1 MAAGFGAYRQVL
13 GTPEARAFTAA
24 GFAARLPMSMTGLG
38 IVLFISITSGSY
50 GRAGLVT
57 AVATLT
63 TAVAAPV
70 WGRMIDRIGQAPVL
84 IAATIIYNLSTGALI
99 TSVLLDA
106 PFALTLVTA
115 VGVGLGFSSAGA
127 AVRARWSHRLRGT
140 PLLNTAFAWEAV
152 LDEVVFI
159 VGPVLA
165 TFLATAVHPALG
177 LAAGGVVGLV
187 GALVLAAQRG
197 SEPPLV
203 SRTERRGSSSRLS
216 PKLLVPIVFACAA
229 LGMLFGGMEVVIIAF
244 ADEAGILPYAG
255 VIVMAWAGGSLIAGV
270 VTGTITWRAGAAK
283 RFRIGAVL
291 LALSLL
297 PLPLVMHPLPTA
309 GLLILSGLFI
319 APTLIASVAVTQ
331 SAVPADRLT
340 EALGWTSM
348 GMAGGVGL
356 GAAALGQVIDTGGAQ
371 AGFYGVIGTGLVLIV
386 AALCVRTRP
395 PVEGV
400 RTRPPVDGERT
411 PRVRGDDVSSD
422 LADTPPVDPRP
433 AGPRTLS
440 R

>member
-13 GTPEARAFTAA
+13 GSKEARAFTAA

-38 IVLFISITSGSY
+38 IVLLISITSGSY

-63 TAVAAPV
+63 TAVAAPW
-70 WGRMIDRIGQAPVL
+70 WGRLIDRVGQAPVL
-84 IAATIIYNLSTGALI
+84 VAATIIYNVSIGALI
-99 TSVLLDA
+99 TTVLLA
-106 PFALTLVTA
+106 TPFAVTLVTA

-127 AVRARWSHRLRGT
+127 AVRARWSHRLRGN

-177 LAAGGVVGLV
+177 LAAGGVVGLG
-187 GALVLAAQRG
+187 GALLLAVQRG
-197 SEPPLV
+197 TEPP
-203 SRTERRGSSSRLS
+203 RTPPAERRASTVRLS
-216 PKLLVPIVFACAA
+216 AGLLVPIVFACAA

-244 ADEAGILPYAG
+244 ADEAGVLPYAG

-270 VTGTITWRAGAAK
+270 ITGTIAWTAGPAR

-291 LALSLL
+291 LALSLI
-297 PLPLVMHPLPTA
+297 PLPFVMHPLPTA

-331 SAVPADRLT
+331 AAVPAERLT

-348 GMAGGVGL
+348 GMAGGVGI
-356 GAAALGQVIDTGGAQ
+356 GAAALGRVIDLGGAHG
-371 AGFYGVIGTGLVLIV
+371 GFYGVIATGLVLIV
-386 AALCVRTRP
+386 AALCVRTRR
-395 PVEGV
+395 GGAG
-400 RTRPPVDGERT
+400 PVDAVSPARPGTT
-411 PRVRGDDVSSD
+411 P
-422 LADTPPVDPRP
+422 ADPEP
-433 AGPRTLS
+433 AGAGGPS
-440 R
+440 S

>member
-1 MAAGFGAYRQVL
+1 MAAGFGAYGQVL
-13 GTPEARAFTAA
+13 STSEARAFTAA

-63 TAVAAPV
+63 TAVAAPA
-70 WGRMIDRIGQAPVL
+70 WGRLIDRIGQAPVL

-106 PFALTLVTA
+106 PLAVTLLTA

-165 TFLATAVHPALG
+165 TFLATAIHPALG

-187 GALVLAAQRG
+187 GAFVLAAQRG
-197 SEPPLV
+197 TEPPRV
-203 SRTERRGSSSRLS
+203 PRTADRSAAGRLS

-244 ADEAGILPYAG
+244 ADEAGVLPYAG
-255 VIVMAWAGGSLIAGV
+255 IIVMAWAGGSLISGV
-270 VTGTITWRAGAAK
+270 VTGTITWKAGPAK

-297 PLPLVMHPLPTA
+297 PLPFVAHVLPTA

-331 SAVPADRLT
+331 AAVPAARLT
-340 EALGWTSM
+340 EALGWTGM

-356 GAAALGQVIDTGGAQ
+356 GAAALGQVIDTGGSE
-371 AGFYGVIGTGLVLIV
+371 AGFYGVIVAGLVLIA
-386 AALCVRTRP
+386 AALCVRARP

-400 RTRPPVDGERT
+400 RTRNVPDGDVSAEPAGTPPADPLPAAART
-411 PRVRGDDVSSD
+411 PSQ
-422 LADTPPVDPRP
+422 
-433 AGPRTLS
+433 
-440 R
+440 

>member
-13 GTPEARAFTAA
+13 GSSEARAFTAA

-38 IVLFISITSGSY
+38 IVLLISITSGSY

-63 TAVAAPV
+63 TAVAAPL
-70 WGRMIDRIGQAPVL
+70 WGRLIDRVGQARVL
-84 IAATIIYNLSTGALI
+84 ITAALIYNVAMGGLI
-99 TSVLLDA
+99 TAVLLDA
-106 PFALTLVTA
+106 PLPLVLLAA
-115 VGVGLGFSSAGA
+115 VGVGLGFSPAGA
-127 AVRARWSHRLRGT
+127 CVRARWSHRYRDN
-140 PLLNTAFAWEAV
+140 PLLNTAFSWEAV

-165 TFLATAVHPALG
+165 TFLATSVHPALG
-177 LAAGGVVGLV
+177 VGSSAVVGLV
-187 GALVLAAQRG
+187 GALALAGQRS
-197 SEPPLV
+197 SEPPLTA
-203 SRTERRGSSSRLS
+203 RTERHTTAARLS
-216 PKLLVPIVFACAA
+216 ARVLVPIMIACAA

-255 VIVMAWAGGSLIAGV
+255 TIVMAWAGGSLIAGV
-270 VTGTITWRAGAAK
+270 VTGTIVWTASPAK

-291 LALSLL
+291 LAVSLL
-297 PLPLVMHPLPTA
+297 PLPFVTHPLPTA
-309 GLLILSGLFI
+309 GLLILSGLTI
-319 APTLIASVAVTQ
+319 SPTLIASVAVTQ
-331 SAVPADRLT
+331 SAVPPARLT

-356 GAAALGQVIDTGGAQ
+356 GAAALGRVIDLGGSQ
-371 AGFYGVIGTGLVLIV
+371 AGFYGVIVAGLILIV

-395 PVEGV
+395 AL
-400 RTRPPVDGERT
+400 TT
-411 PRVRGDDVSSD
+411 PD
-422 LADTPPVDPRP
+422 LTGSPGSP
-433 AGPRTLS
+433 AVAPEPAEVQSPS

>member
-1 MAAGFGAYRQVL
+1 MAAGFGAYRRVL
-13 GTPEARAFTAA
+13 STPEARAFTAA
-24 GFAARLPMSMTGLG
+24 GFAARLPMAMTGLG
-38 IVLFISITSGSY
+38 IVLLISITSGSY
-50 GRAGLVT
+50 GRAGIVT

-70 WGRMIDRIGQAPVL
+70 WGRLIDRSGQARVL
-84 IAATIIYNLSTGALI
+84 IAATIIYNLSIGALI
-99 TSVLLDA
+99 TTVLLEA
-106 PFALTLVTA
+106 PFALTLVSA

-127 AVRARWSHRLRGT
+127 AVRARWSHRLRDT

-152 LDEVVFI
+152 LDEAVFI

-165 TFLATAVHPALG
+165 TFLATSVHPALG

-187 GALVLAAQRG
+187 GAFALAAQRQT
-197 SEPPLV
+197 EPP
-203 SRTERRGSSSRLS
+203 RTARSARHAGARLS
-216 PKLLVPIVFACAA
+216 ARLLVPIVLACAA
-229 LGMLFGGMEVVIIAF
+229 LGMMFGGMEVVIIAF

-255 VIVMAWAGGSLIAGV
+255 VIVMAWAGGSLIAGI
-270 VTGTITWRAGAAK
+270 VTGTITWTAGPAQ
-283 RFRIGAVL
+283 RFRVGAVL
-291 LALSLL
+291 LALSLV
-297 PLPLVMHPLPTA
+297 PLPFVLHPLPTA

-331 SAVPADRLT
+331 AAVPPERLT

-356 GAAALGQVIDTGGAQ
+356 GAAALGQVIDAGGAQ
-371 AGFYGVIGTGLVLIV
+371 AGFYGVIGTGLVLIT

-395 PVEGV
+395 AFAARSEQVV
-400 RTRPPVDGERT
+400 SRPG
-411 PRVRGDDVSSD
+411 
-422 LADTPPVDPRP
+422 TPPDDLLPTETGNR
-433 AGPRTLS
+433 S

>member
-1 MAAGFGAYRQVL
+1 MAAGFGAYGKVL

-38 IVLFISITSGSY
+38 IVLLISITSGSY

-63 TAVAAPV
+63 TAVSAPL
-70 WGRMIDRIGQAPVL
+70 WGRFIDRVGQAPVL
-84 IAATIIYNLSTGALI
+84 IAATIVYNLSVGALI
-99 TSVLLDA
+99 TTVLLDT
-106 PFALTLVTA
+106 PLPVTLLTA

-127 AVRARWSHRLRGT
+127 CVRARWSHRYRGN

-165 TFLATAVHPALG
+165 TFLATAIHPALG
-177 LAAGGVVGLV
+177 LAAGGVVGLF
-187 GALVLAAQRG
+187 GAIALAVQR
-197 SEPPLV
+197 STEPPRA
-203 SRTERRGSSSRLS
+203 SRTERRSTGSRLDAR
-216 PKLLVPIVFACAA
+216 LLVPIVIACAA

-244 ADEAGILPYAG
+244 ADEAGILPFAG

-270 VTGTITWRAGAAK
+270 VTGTIVWAAGPAK

-297 PLPLVMHPLPTA
+297 PLPFVQHPLPTA
-309 GLLILSGLFI
+309 GFLILSGLTI

-331 SAVPADRLT
+331 SAVPPDRLT

-356 GAAALGQVIDTGGAQ
+356 GAAALGKVIDVGGAH
-371 AGFYGVIGTGLVLIV
+371 AGFYGVIAAGFVLIV
-386 AALCVRTRP
+386 AALFVRVRPVRT
-395 PVEGV
+395 
-400 RTRPPVDGERT
+400 
-411 PRVRGDDVSSD
+411 
-422 LADTPPVDPRP
+422 DTTPVDPEP
-433 AGPRTLS
+433 AGAQTPLY
-440 R
+440 

>member
-13 GTPEARAFTAA
+13 GGREARAFSAA

-38 IVLFISITSGSY
+38 IVLLISITSGSY

-63 TAVAAPV
+63 TAVAAPA
-70 WGRMIDRIGQAPVL
+70 WGRLIDRVGQAPVL
-84 IAATIIYNLSTGALI
+84 VAATILYNVSVGALI
-99 TSVLLDA
+99 TTVLLDA
-106 PFALTLVTA
+106 PLAITSITA

-127 AVRARWSHRLRGT
+127 AVRARWSHRLRGN

-152 LDEVVFI
+152 LDEAVFI

-165 TFLATAVHPALG
+165 TLLATSVHPALG
-177 LAAGGVVGLV
+177 LAVGGVVGLV
-187 GALVLAAQRG
+187 GAIALAAQR
-197 SEPPLV
+197 STEPPLA
-203 SRTERRGSSSRLS
+203 SRTQRRSRDSRLS
-216 PKLLVPIVFACAA
+216 GWLLVPIVFACAA

-270 VTGTITWRAGAAK
+270 VTGTIVWTSGPAR
-283 RFRIGAVL
+283 RFRVGAVL
-291 LALSLL
+291 LALSLI
-297 PLPLVMHPLPTA
+297 PLPFVMHPLPTA

-331 SAVPADRLT
+331 AAVPADRLT

-348 GMAGGVGL
+348 GMAGGVGI
-356 GAAALGQVIDTGGAQ
+356 GAAALGQVIDIGGAQ

-386 AALCVRTRP
+386 AALCVRTPATLRRLTPDPSRP
-395 PVEGV
+395 AD
-400 RTRPPVDGERT
+400 RPGTQP
-411 PRVRGDDVSSD
+411 
-422 LADTPPVDPRP
+422 ADPEP
-433 AGPRTLS
+433 AGPRTRS

>member
-13 GTPEARAFTAA
+13 GTPETRAFTAA

-57 AVATLT
+57 AVATVT
-63 TAVAAPV
+63 TDVTAPV
-70 WGRMIDRIGQAPVL
+70 WGRLIDRSGQAPVL
-84 IAATIIYNLSTGALI
+84 IAATILYNLSTGALI
-99 TSVLLDA
+99 TSVLLGA
-106 PFALTLVTA
+106 PFAVTLLTA
-115 VGVGLGFSSAGA
+115 VGVGLGFSSTGA
-127 AVRARWSHRLRGT
+127 AVRARWSYRLHGT

-165 TFLATAVHPALG
+165 TFLATSVHPALG

-187 GALVLAAQRG
+187 GALLLAAQR
-197 SEPPLV
+197 STEPPRA
-203 SRTERRGSSSRLS
+203 SRTAQRTAAGRLS
-216 PKLLVPIVFACAA
+216 PRLLVPIVFACAA

-244 ADEAGILPYAG
+244 ADEAGVLQYAG
-255 VIVMAWAGGSLIAGV
+255 VIVMAWAGGSLISGV
-270 VTGTITWRAGAAK
+270 ITGTIAWRAGPAK

-297 PLPLVMHPLPTA
+297 PLPFVVHVLPTA

-331 SAVPADRLT
+331 AAVPAERLT

-356 GAAALGQVIDTGGAQ
+356 GAAALGQVIDTGGSQ
-371 AGFYGVIGTGLVLIV
+371 AGFYGVIGAGLVLIV
-386 AALCVRTRP
+386 AALCVRTRAP
-395 PVEGV
+395 YEADV
-400 RTRPPVDGERT
+400 RADPAGTRP
-411 PRVRGDDVSSD
+411 
-422 LADTPPVDPRP
+422 ADPLP
-433 AGPRTLS
+433 
-440 R
+440 

>member
-1 MAAGFGAYRQVL
+1 MAAGFGAYRQLL
-13 GTPEARAFTAA
+13 GAADARAFTAA

-38 IVLFISITSGSY
+38 IVLLISITSGSY

-63 TAVAAPV
+63 TAVAAPL
-70 WGRMIDRIGQAPVL
+70 WGRLIDRAGQAPVL
-84 IAATIIYNLSTGALI
+84 IAATIIYNLSVGALI
-99 TSVLLDA
+99 TSVLLSA
-106 PFALTLVTA
+106 SLLVTSITA

-127 AVRARWSHRLRGT
+127 AVRARWSHRLRGN

-187 GALVLAAQRG
+187 GALVLAAQRAT
-197 SEPPLV
+197 EPPRA
-203 SRTERRGSSSRLS
+203 SRASGRTSTGRLS
-216 PKLLVPIVFACAA
+216 PRLLVPIVFACAA

-244 ADEAGILPYAG
+244 ADEAGVLPYAG

-270 VTGTITWRAGAAK
+270 ITGTIAWTAGPAK

-291 LALSLL
+291 LALSLI
-297 PLPLVMHPLPTA
+297 PLPFVMHPLPTA

-331 SAVPADRLT
+331 AAVPAQRLT

-348 GMAGGVGL
+348 GMAGGVGI
-356 GAAALGQVIDTGGAQ
+356 GAAALGRVIDAGGAQ
-371 AGFYGVIGTGLVLIV
+371 AGFYGVIAAGLILIG
-386 AALCVRTRP
+386 AALCVRTRSAP
-395 PVEGV
+395 GDGV
-400 RTRPPVDGERT
+400 TAERPGT
-411 PRVRGDDVSSD
+411 
-422 LADTPPVDPRP
+422 TPVDPRP
-433 AGPRTLS
+433 AEAGSPLP
-440 R
+440 

>member
-38 IVLFISITSGSY
+38 TVLLISITSGSY

-63 TAVAAPV
+63 TALAAPA
-70 WGRMIDRIGQAPVL
+70 WGRMIDRVGQARVL
-84 IAATIIYNLSTGALI
+84 IAATVIYNLFVGALI
-99 TSVLLDA
+99 TTVLLDA
-106 PFALTLVTA
+106 PLVVTLLA
-115 VGVGLGFSSAGA
+115 SVGVGLGFSSAGA
-127 AVRARWSHRLRGT
+127 CVRARWSHRYRGQR
-140 PLLNTAFAWEAV
+140 LLNTAFAWEAV

-187 GALVLAAQRG
+187 GAIALALQRG
-197 SEPPLV
+197 TEPPRSPHGV
-203 SRTERRGSSSRLS
+203 RRSGARLS
-216 PKLLVPIVFACAA
+216 PALLVPIVFACAA
-229 LGMLFGGMEVVIIAF
+229 LGILFGGMEVVIIAF

-270 VTGTITWRAGAAK
+270 VTGTIVWTASPAR
-283 RFRIGAVL
+283 RFRIGAIL
-291 LALSLL
+291 LAVSLL
-297 PLPLVMHPLPTA
+297 PLPFVQHPLPTA
-309 GLLILSGLFI
+309 GLLILSGLTI

-356 GAAALGQVIDTGGAQ
+356 GAAALGKVIDLGGAH
-371 AGFYGVIGTGLVLIV
+371 AGFYGVIVTGLILIV
-386 AALCVRTRP
+386 AALCVRTP
-395 PVEGV
+395 ATAGVAADGAAGVEVSPARLG
-400 RTRPPVDGERT
+400 TT
-411 PRVRGDDVSSD
+411 PGDPQQAAAQSP
-422 LADTPPVDPRP
+422 LP
-433 AGPRTLS
+433 
-440 R
+440 

>member
-13 GTPEARAFTAA
+13 GSSEARAFTAA

-38 IVLFISITSGSY
+38 IVLLISITSGSY

-63 TAVAAPV
+63 TAVAAPL
-70 WGRMIDRIGQAPVL
+70 WGRLIDRVGQARVL
-84 IAATIIYNLSTGALI
+84 ITAALIYNVAMGGLI
-99 TSVLLDA
+99 TAVLLDA
-106 PFALTLVTA
+106 PLPLVLLAA
-115 VGVGLGFSSAGA
+115 VGVGLGFSPAGA
-127 AVRARWSHRLRGT
+127 CVRARWSHRYRDN
-140 PLLNTAFAWEAV
+140 PLLNTAFSWEAV

-165 TFLATAVHPALG
+165 TFLATSVHPALG
-177 LAAGGVVGLV
+177 VGSGAVVGLV
-187 GALVLAAQRG
+187 GALALAAQRS
-197 SEPPLV
+197 SEPPLTA
-203 SRTERRGSSSRLS
+203 RTERHTTAARLS
-216 PKLLVPIVFACAA
+216 ARVLVPIMIACAA

-255 VIVMAWAGGSLIAGV
+255 TIVMAWAGGSLIAGV
-270 VTGTITWRAGAAK
+270 VTGTIVWTASPAK

-291 LALSLL
+291 LAVSLL
-297 PLPLVMHPLPTA
+297 PLPFVTHPLPTA
-309 GLLILSGLFI
+309 GLLILSGLTI
-319 APTLIASVAVTQ
+319 SPTLIASVAVTQ
-331 SAVPADRLT
+331 SAVPPARLT

-356 GAAALGQVIDTGGAQ
+356 GAAALGRVIDLGGSQ
-371 AGFYGVIGTGLVLIV
+371 AGFYGVIVAGLILIV

-395 PVEGV
+395 AL
-400 RTRPPVDGERT
+400 TT
-411 PRVRGDDVSSD
+411 PD
-422 LADTPPVDPRP
+422 LTGSPGSP
-433 AGPRTLS
+433 AVAPEPAEVQSPS

>member
-63 TAVAAPV
+63 TAVAAPA
-70 WGRMIDRIGQAPVL
+70 WGRLIDRIGQAPVL

-106 PFALTLVTA
+106 PFAVTLLTA

-187 GALVLAAQRG
+187 GAFVLAAQRG
-197 SEPPLV
+197 TQPPLA
-203 SRTERRGSSSRLS
+203 SRAERPQPVQPAVGPPAGADRVRLRGPGHAVRRHGGRHHRLRRRGGRPAVRGHHRDGLGQRLADRRGGDRHHH
-216 PKLLVPIVFACAA
+216 LEGRTGEAVPDRSGA
-229 LGMLFGGMEVVIIAF
+229 
-244 ADEAGILPYAG
+244 
-255 VIVMAWAGGSLIAGV
+255 
-270 VTGTITWRAGAAK
+270 AGA
-283 RFRIGAVL
+283 
-291 LALSLL
+291 L
-297 PLPLVMHPLPTA
+297 P
-309 GLLILSGLFI
+309 
-319 APTLIASVAVTQ
+319 
-331 SAVPADRLT
+331 
-340 EALGWTSM
+340 
-348 GMAGGVGL
+348 
-356 GAAALGQVIDTGGAQ
+356 AAAA
-371 AGFYGVIGTGLVLIV
+371 
-386 AALCVRTRP
+386 VRRSTCCRRP
-395 PVEGV
+395 
-400 RTRPPVDGERT
+400 DC
-411 PRVRGDDVSSD
+411 
-422 LADTPPVDPRP
+422 
-433 AGPRTLS
+433 
-440 R
+440 

>member
-13 GTPEARAFTAA
+13 GTSEARAFTAA

-38 IVLFISITSGSY
+38 IVLLISITSGSY

-63 TAVAAPV
+63 TALAAPL
-70 WGRMIDRIGQAPVL
+70 WGRLIDRVGQAPVL
-84 IAATIIYNLSTGALI
+84 IAATVIYNLSVGALI
-99 TSVLLDA
+99 TTVLLDA
-106 PFALTLVTA
+106 SLLLTLLTS

-127 AVRARWSHRLRGT
+127 CVRARWSQRYRGH

-165 TFLATAVHPALG
+165 TFLATSIHPALG
-177 LAAGGVVGLV
+177 LAAGGAVGLV
-187 GALVLAAQRG
+187 GAVALAVQRRT
-197 SEPPLV
+197 EPPLA
-203 SRTERRGSSSRLS
+203 SRAERRRTSSRLS
-216 PKLLVPIVFACAA
+216 AALLVPIVFACAA

-244 ADEAGILPYAG
+244 ADEAGVLPYAG
-255 VIVMAWAGGSLIAGV
+255 VIVMAWAGGSLIAGF
-270 VTGTITWRAGAAK
+270 VTGTITWTAGPAR

-291 LALSLL
+291 LALSLI
-297 PLPLVMHPLPTA
+297 PLPFLMHPLPTA

-319 APTLIASVAVTQ
+319 SPTLIASVAVTE
-331 SAVPADRLT
+331 ACVPADRLT

-348 GMAGGVGL
+348 GMAGGVGI
-356 GAAALGQVIDTGGAQ
+356 GAAVLGRVIDLGGAQ
-371 AGFYGVIGTGLVLIV
+371 AGFYGVIAAGLVLIV
-386 AALCVRTRP
+386 AALFVRTRSP
-395 PVEGV
+395 RDGV
-400 RTRPPVDGERT
+400 TGGRSGTTSAAAE
-411 PRVRGDDVSSD
+411 
-422 LADTPPVDPRP
+422 P
-433 AGPRTLS
+433 AGAQTPS

>member
-13 GTPEARAFTAA
+13 GSSEARAFTAA

-38 IVLFISITSGSY
+38 IVLLISITSGSY

-63 TAVAAPV
+63 TAVAAPW
-70 WGRMIDRIGQAPVL
+70 WGRLIDRVGQAPVL
-84 IAATIIYNLSTGALI
+84 IAATIIYNVSVGALI
-99 TSVLLDA
+99 STVLLGA
-106 PFALTLVTA
+106 SLAVTLITA

-127 AVRARWSHRLRGT
+127 AVRARWSHRLRGN

-187 GALVLAAQRG
+187 GACMLAAQRG
-197 SEPPLV
+197 TEPP
-203 SRTERRGSSSRLS
+203 RAPRHQRRSSTARLS
-216 PKLLVPIVFACAA
+216 AGLLVPIVFACAA
-229 LGMLFGGMEVVIIAF
+229 LGMLFGGMEVVIIGF
-244 ADEAGILPYAG
+244 ADEAGVLPYAG

-270 VTGTITWRAGAAK
+270 ITGTISWTAGPAR
-283 RFRIGAVL
+283 RFRIGATL
-291 LALSLL
+291 LALSLI
-297 PLPLVMHPLPTA
+297 PLPFVLHPLPTA

-331 SAVPADRLT
+331 AAVPPERLT

-348 GMAGGVGL
+348 GMAGGVGI
-356 GAAALGQVIDTGGAQ
+356 GAAALGRVIDLAGAQ
-371 AGFYGVIGTGLVLIV
+371 GGFYGVIATGLVLIV
-386 AALCVRTRP
+386 AALCVRTRH
-395 PVEGV
+395 V
-400 RTRPPVDGERT
+400 GEVT
-411 PRVRGDDVSSD
+411 PGQPGTTP
-422 LADTPPVDPRP
+422 ADPEP
-433 AGPRTLS
+433 AGAGSPS
-440 R
+440 S

>member
-38 IVLFISITSGSY
+38 IVLLISITSGSY

-57 AVATLT
+57 AMATLT
-63 TAVAAPV
+63 TAVAAPL
-70 WGRMIDRIGQAPVL
+70 WGRLIDRVGQARVL
-84 IAATIIYNLSTGALI
+84 IAAALIYNVAMGGLI

-106 PFALTLVTA
+106 HLVLTLLA
-115 VGVGLGFSSAGA
+115 AIGVGLGFSPAGA
-127 AVRARWSHRLRGT
+127 CVRARWSHRYRGD
-140 PLLNTAFAWEAV
+140 PLLNTAFSWEAV

-165 TFLATAVHPALG
+165 TFLATSIHPALG
-177 LAAGGVVGLV
+177 VTAGAVLGLI
-187 GALVLAAQRG
+187 GAIALAAQRG
-197 SEPPLV
+197 SEPPV
-203 SRTERRGSSSRLS
+203 VARTERRATRERLS
-216 PKLLVPIVFACAA
+216 AAVLVPIVFACAA

-270 VTGTITWRAGAAK
+270 VTGTIVWTAPPAK

-297 PLPLVMHPLPTA
+297 PLAFVTHPLPTA
-309 GLLILSGLFI
+309 GLLILSGLTI
-319 APTLIASVAVTQ
+319 SPTLIASVAVTQ
-331 SAVPADRLT
+331 SAVPPARLT

-356 GAAALGQVIDTGGAQ
+356 GAAALGRVIDLGGAQ
-371 AGFYGVIGTGLVLIV
+371 AGFYGVIAAGLILIV
-386 AALCVRTRP
+386 AALCVRGRP
-395 PVEGV
+395 PVTTE
-400 RTRPPVDGERT
+400 PVTATEPDAPSVGPE
-411 PRVRGDDVSSD
+411 
-422 LADTPPVDPRP
+422 P
-433 AGPRTLS
+433 AGAQNPS